1 MKRTVQ
7 QVDFAIPAQ
16 PKATRV
22 AAYARVSSGK
32 DAMLHSLSAQVSFY
46 SKMIQEHPGWL
57 YCGVYADEAFTGTKE
72 NRADFQRLLSE
83 CRAGNIDLIITKSI
97 SRFARNTVT
106 LLQTVRELKMLGVDV
121 YFEEQNIHTMSA
133 DGELMMTILA
143 SYAQEESLSA
153 SENMKWRIRKG
164 FERGEM
170 MGLRF
175 LYGYSIKKGV
185 VTINPEQAK
194 IVQEIFQRFND
205 GESMGSIAADLN
217 ARNIK
222 GVLGGEWCPPR
233 IHDVVTNE
241 KYLGNALLQKT
252 FVNNHLEKKQV
263 KNRGE
268 LPQYYAEGTHDA
280 IIDPATFAIAQE
292 RIEALRLAAEE
303 RPKPTRSAFTGKI
316 CCVKCGKN
324 YKRGRHGDRV
334 FWNCSTYLTK
344 GSKFCRCSQIPEPL
358 LYSITAEV
366 LGLKEFDPDIF
377 ESKITVIEAHDD
389 NTLVFCFTD
398 GTQTVKRWQHRS
410 RAESWTPEMREKARQ
425 RTAQQKKPNRG
436 WHGYFQSTE
445 I

>member
-292 RIEALRLAAEE
+292 RIEGLRLAAEE

-344 GSKFCRCSQIPEPL
+344 GSKFCRCSQIPETL

-425 RTAQQKKPNRG
+425 RTAQQKMPNRG
-436 WHGYFQSTE
+436 WHGYFQRTE

>member
-1 MKRTVQ
+1 M
-7 QVDFAIPAQ
+7 
-16 PKATRV
+16 
-22 AAYARVSSGK
+22 
-32 DAMLHSLSAQVSFY
+32 
-46 SKMIQEHPGWL
+46 
-57 YCGVYADEAFTGTKE
+57 
-72 NRADFQRLLSE
+72 
-83 CRAGNIDLIITKSI
+83 
-97 SRFARNTVT
+97 
-106 LLQTVRELKMLGVDV
+106 
-121 YFEEQNIHTMSA
+121 
-133 DGELMMTILA
+133 
-143 SYAQEESLSA
+143 
-153 SENMKWRIRKG
+153 
-164 FERGEM
+164 
-170 MGLRF
+170 
-175 LYGYSIKKGV
+175 
-185 VTINPEQAK
+185 TINPEQAK

-205 GESMGSIAADLN
+205 GESMGSIAVDLN

-358 LYSITAEV
+358 LYNITAEV

-425 RTAQQKKPNRG
+425 RTAQQKTPNRG

>member
-1 MKRTVQ
+1 MV
-7 QVDFAIPAQ
+7 
-16 PKATRV
+16 
-22 AAYARVSSGK
+22 
-32 DAMLHSLSAQVSFY
+32 
-46 SKMIQEHPGWL
+46 
-57 YCGVYADEAFTGTKE
+57 
-72 NRADFQRLLSE
+72 
-83 CRAGNIDLIITKSI
+83 ITKSI
-97 SRFARNTVT
+97 SRFARNTIT
-106 LLQTVRELKMLGVDV
+106 LLESVRELKALGVDV
-121 YFEEQNIHTMSA
+121 FFEEQNIHTMSA
-133 DGELMMTILA
+133 DGELMITILA

-170 MGLRF
+170 INLRF

-185 VTINPEQAK
+185 VTVNPAQAR
-194 IVQEIFQRFND
+194 IVQEIFHRFND

-217 ARNIK
+217 ARNLK
-222 GVLGGEWCPPR
+222 GTRGGEWCQQR

-280 IIDPATFAIAQE
+280 IIDPETFAKAQE
-292 RIEALRLAAEE
+292 RIEVLRLAAEE

-316 CCVKCGKN
+316 RCVKCGKN

-334 FWNCSTYLTK
+334 FWNCSTYLSK
-344 GSKFCRCSQIPEPL
+344 GAKACRCSQIPEPL
-358 LYSITAEV
+358 LYSITAEA
-366 LGLKEFDPDIF
+366 LGLEEFDPDAF
-377 ESKITVIEAHDD
+377 ESKITVIEARDD

-410 RAESWTPEMREKARQ
+410 RAESWTPEMRESARQ
-425 RTAQQKKPNRG
+425 KAKQQVLPDRG
-436 WHGYFQSTE
+436 WHGYFQKTE
-445 I
+445 K